1 MLPAVELQQSPK
13 QRRLELRNSLAA
25 LRAFLSSSGFG
36 FWLHGPK
43 RRNCF
48 SCLVQGGGLLATHR
62 RGPNASARCRRT
74 VRGAEPNAH
83 KRIFHSGPFCRRLG
97 GSKRIGV
104 FSQNFMCWRIANKKG
119 GKQRATRR
127 AEAKPNN
134 SPMREMK
141 GLSRIGWI

>member
-1 MLPAVELQQSPK
+1 MLPAVELQESPK

-36 FWLHGPK
+36 LWLHGPK

-83 KRIFHSGPFCRRLG
+83 KRIFHSGPLL
-97 GSKRIGV
+97 SPT
-104 FSQNFMCWRIANKKG
+104 WRIKENWGVLSKFHVLADC
-119 GKQRATRR
+119 KQERWKPTRDARRRRR
-127 AEAKPNN
+127 AD
-134 SPMREMK
+134 
-141 GLSRIGWI
+141 